1 MSSIFDICDF
11 IIYVFEIDD
20 WNLFQSLI
28 TQFLNY
34 SLNGM
39 KENGVFEH
47 CISRFLYYAS
57 ELMRENMDPF
67 IRRIVEEHFSADL
80 NNKFVNKFV

>member
-1 MSSIFDICDF
+1 MFLKLTIEISSNRLLHNFW
-11 IIYVFEIDD
+11 IIPSME
-20 WNLFQSLI
+20 WKKMECFQ
-28 TQFLNY
+28 
-34 SLNGM
+34 
-39 KENGVFEH
+39 VFEH

-57 ELMRENMDPF
+57 ELMRENMDPL